1 MKTLQELHKEISAN
15 KDLQKAYAA
24 AIEND
29 AVLDFVKA
37 NGCDVTEDDIKE
49 YISGIKKDDDTPLS
63 VEDIENVSGG
73 GLICKTVSVYKK
85 MSKMAKKKGLIPD
98 WYPC

>member
-49 YISGIKKDDDTPLS
+49 YISGIKNDDTPLS

-73 GLICKTVSVYKK
+73 GVICKTTSVYKK
-85 MSKMAKKKGLIPD
+85 MSTMSKKEGWIPK

>member
-49 YISGIKKDDDTPLS
+49 YISGIKNDDTPLS
-63 VEDIENVSGG
+63 VEDLENVSGG
-73 GLICKTVSVYKK
+73 GTICKTVSIYKK
-85 MSKMAKKKGLIPD
+85 VSTNAKKKGLIPD